1 MPYWHSPLIPHFPL
15 SQDKNDNGGS
25 ACIIVDKRLGWTAN
39 PLIYGKRLRPAASA
53 AAVAMAA
60 EASCC
65 HPPPRR
71 PVVLLVIVFVGFI
84 LIIDGA
90 SFAVG
95 IITLLSLSVVA
106 LCSPLVLF
114 WAGNSCLTGI
124 YFRGS
129 KTEKNRIP
137 KDFFFPLCFQEE
149 FFNGTWFWRGRRN
162 SCFWMLS
169 KDFFARILAGEEF
182 LYLLRIPMDSSGFLF
197 PPKAVWLR
205 PVTKSNQRRLFVN
218 SLTPISL
225 SGKRVGDSP
234 SI

>member
-1 MPYWHSPLIPHFPL
+1 M

-39 PLIYGKRLRPAASA
+39 PLINGKRLRPAASA

-60 EASCC
+60 VASCC

-106 LCSPLVLF
+106 LRSPLVLF
-114 WAGNSCLTGI
+114 WVGNSCLTGI

-129 KTEKNRIP
+129 KTGKNRIP
-137 KDFFFPLCFQEE
+137 KDFFFPLCFQKE
-149 FFNGTWFWRGRRN
+149 FFARTWFWRGRRN
-162 SCFWMLS
+162 SCLIFCRN
-169 KDFFARILAGEEF
+169 FCGTG
-182 LYLLRIPMDSSGFLF
+182 IPVFTPESSGFLRI
-197 PPKAVWLR
+197 PEDSCSRQKLLAR
-205 PVTKSNQRRLFVN
+205 ASN
-218 SLTPISL
+218 
-225 SGKRVGDSP
+225 
-234 SI
+234 